1 MTVDI
6 ERIYD
11 HNQEQDVVR
20 VLVDRVWPRGISKEK
35 AQLDHWLKDVGPTT
49 ELRKWFN
56 HDPQRFQAFKEKY
69 EQELRHND
77 DQKAAFKEL
86 QDIVNNNEHVL
97 LLYAAKDE
105 QYNQAVV
112 LQQLLT
118 K

>member
-35 AQLDHWLKDVGPTT
+35 AHLDYWLKDVAPTT

-56 HDPQRFQAFKEKY
+56 HEPQLFAAFKEKY
-69 EQELRHND
+69 EKELRDND
-77 DQKAAFKEL
+77 DQQTAFKEL
-86 QDIVNNNEHVL
+86 QDIVNNNKHVL
-97 LLYAAKDE
+97 LLYAAKYE

-112 LQQLLT
+112 LQQLLQQ
-118 K
+118 